1 MPPAPAMAEEAR
13 RSEFA
18 LALAAIGRDRL
29 AVVGFAALLLVV
41 AAALLAPW
49 ISPYSPTAA
58 DLDAG
63 RLAAPLTPGHLLGTD
78 GQARD
83 VLSRLIWGG
92 RVSLPIA
99 AVPILLSS
107 FFGLVLGLLAGYVGG
122 WIGRIIMRGLDI
134 LFAFPGV
141 LLAIAVAAILGPGMM
156 NGMLAMTIV
165 ITPYVARLVYTEAV
179 RLRRGEFIEAARV
192 GGAGTFGILWREIL
206 PNIVGPVIVYGTT
219 SLGAMVVFA
228 AGLSFL
234 GVGVQPPTADWG
246 IMAADGRVV
255 LRNAPW
261 VSLIPGCV
269 IVIVA
274 VACNFAGDGLRDAL
288 DPRLA
293 KAL

>member
-1 MPPAPAMAEEAR
+1 MTEAAMPPAPAMAEEAR

-107 FFGLVLGLLAGYVGG
+107 F
-122 WIGRIIMRGLDI
+122 
-134 LFAFPGV
+134 
-141 LLAIAVAAILGPGMM
+141 
-156 NGMLAMTIV
+156 
-165 ITPYVARLVYTEAV
+165 
-179 RLRRGEFIEAARV
+179 
-192 GGAGTFGILWREIL
+192 
-206 PNIVGPVIVYGTT
+206 
-219 SLGAMVVFA
+219 
-228 AGLSFL
+228 
-234 GVGVQPPTADWG
+234 
-246 IMAADGRVV
+246 
-255 LRNAPW
+255 
-261 VSLIPGCV
+261 
-269 IVIVA
+269 
-274 VACNFAGDGLRDAL
+274 
-288 DPRLA
+288 
-293 KAL
+293 